1 MNDKNL
7 TFSKMLMLKRKMII
21 KPINAQCYIFKGLT
35 FMGYKQK
42 PIMATGFLYNYN

>member
-7 TFSKMLMLKRKMII
+7 KKKMII
-21 KPINAQCYIFKGLT
+21 KLVNAQCYIFKRLI